1 MFSKLIANAAYTYMI
16 YTTSSQRASCPQ
28 RCHIVRLKEVTKSA
42 KYDCSL
48 PNHFC
53 TTSELRH
60 KNTTIFLRSRH
71 LQTRCQWVNMNPQR
85 NNVLQHKLNQL
96 IYRPNISILREEG
109 EGGGGGG
116 GEKKK
121 EKQEQEEEEEDGRS
135 IWVRDWM
142 ARRPQLGLYGR
153 LMIELRNENP
163 RAFLIFMKMRCTL
176 CRDRH

>member
-16 YTTSSQRASCPQ
+16 YTTSSQRANCPQ

-60 KNTTIFLRSRH
+60 INTTIFLRSRH

-96 IYRPNISILREEG
+96 IQAQHSHAKRRRIRRRRRWWWWWWWWRG
-109 EGGGGGG
+109 RRRRRRR
-116 GEKKK
+116 KM
-121 EKQEQEEEEEDGRS
+121 DGASGCVTGWRGDLS
-135 IWVRDWM
+135 
-142 ARRPQLGLYGR
+142 
-153 LMIELRNENP
+153 
-163 RAFLIFMKMRCTL
+163 
-176 CRDRH
+176 